1 MLQLS
6 SQIASLEQ
14 ENVGPKDWATM
25 GEAQSRDRPVNS
37 LLEEDLDFERMGKVA
52 PAVTEETTRTIE
64 DLIKQRILAHQFD
77 DVERRVAVDPNQFL
91 PSRYIELQDTKSQK
105 SLAEVYEDEYRD
117 QREREQ
123 GNEVV
128 QELDKDLMKRHDE
141 IEALFEDLAARL
153 DALSNAHFTPK
164 AVSPALRCS
173 GTSCFTLSRETRL
186 SDDPSFLTPA
196 ETVHHDRLE
205 PSLHLCRV
213 CPPDHSLHLDPP
225 RARRSLLH
233 QDGRR
238 PPERGSSRDRRRG
251 SHARAKEGAATKEST
266 GTEGEGRKGGTDLGG
281 AGSEEGR
288 QGGEGR
294 GGTQVG

>member
-1 MLQLS
+1 
-6 SQIASLEQ
+6 
-14 ENVGPKDWATM
+14 M

-52 PAVTEETTRTIE
+52 PTVTEETTRTIE

-105 SLAEVYEDEYRD
+105 SLAEVYEDEFRA

-164 AVSPALRCS
+164 APKPSITTVSNLPSISVESALPTTHS
-173 GTSCFTLSRETRL
+173 TSTLLAPEEVYSAKTDAARPNGGAL
-186 SDDPSFLTPA
+186 AIDAADLTPA
-196 ETVHHDRLE
+196 QKKAQRQKSRQERKARAEKAERILAARDRKKGVRGEKDAAERKLVGVKGVTVIGKGGKAKDLE
-205 PSLHLCRV
+205 
-213 CPPDHSLHLDPP
+213 
-225 RARRSLLH
+225 A
-233 QDGRR
+233 
-238 PPERGSSRDRRRG
+238 RGSKKRKRG
-251 SHARAKEGAATKEST
+251 D
-266 GTEGEGRKGGTDLGG
+266 GEAQPT
-281 AGSEEGR
+281 S
-288 QGGEGR
+288 
-294 GGTQVG
+294 VGLKL